1 MRSADGRVRGAGT
14 IVDVLLARAEDETG
28 AGFGF
33 LTDGESLTEMMPW
46 PALVERAVA
55 VSSALERHAG
65 IGDRAVLFFRP
76 GLDFLVAFLG
86 CLHAGVVAVPCAP
99 PSRPLRRSFERI
111 DEVVRVASPSVIMAS
126 GKTLSVARDLGAM
139 APALERCP
147 LIDPCGLPR
156 ASDPPPSRA
165 DRNALAF
172 LQFTSGSTSAPKG
185 VMVTHANLMNNLDQ
199 IHECVQHSRDSVTV
213 TWLPVFHDMG
223 LIDGMLEPLF
233 GGFRCYAMPPV
244 AFLQRPVRWLSAITR
259 YRATHSGGPNFAY
272 DLCVEKVA
280 PVDRAGLD
288 LSSWRVAH
296 DGAEPIR
303 PSTFDSFARAFEAS
317 GFRASAF
324 YPCYGLAEATL
335 GVASGPA
342 DRLHPRTFDATA
354 LEQGELHEVDAGAPR
369 ARTIA
374 SSGVPFTGVA
384 VAIVDPEARR
394 KLPDGEIGE
403 IWVSGPSVAAGY
415 YGNAEATQES
425 FRARTRPDDD
435 GPFLRTGD
443 LGFVRGA
450 ELYVVGRRKDM
461 IILSGRNIYPQD
473 VERSAESAH
482 PTLSSGGAVAFAID
496 DGRREHL
503 VVLVESEHRPSPSDG
518 GTTLRDV
525 IDAVGRAI
533 GRDHQVDAS
542 IIAVVPAGALLKTS
556 SGKIRRQACKRAFRV
571 GAIEAIDRVDLVPI
585 DERASA

>member
-14 IVDVLLARAEDETG
+14 IVDVLLARAEDEIG
-28 AGFGF
+28 GGFAF
-33 LTDGESLTEMMPW
+33 LGDGESIGEMMPW
-46 PALVERAVA
+46 PALVERVVA
-55 VSSALERHAG
+55 VSSALREQSMP
-65 IGDRAVLFFRP
+65 GDRAVLFFRP

-99 PSRPLRRSFERI
+99 PSRPLRRSSERI
-111 DEVVRVASPSVIMAS
+111 DEVVRVASPSVVMAS
-126 GKTLSVARDLGAM
+126 GKMVSVARDLGGM
-139 APALERCP
+139 APALERCR

-156 ASDPPPSRA
+156 PSDPPRSRA

-199 IHECVQHSRDSVTV
+199 IHECVQHSRDSVSV

-223 LIDGMLEPLF
+223 LIDGMLEPIF

-244 AFLQRPVRWLSAITR
+244 AFLQRPVRWLRAITR

-280 PVDRAGLD
+280 PVDRAQLD

-303 PSTFDSFARAFEAS
+303 PSTFESFARAFGPS
-317 GFRASAF
+317 GFRAAAF

-342 DRLHPRTFDATA
+342 DNLHPRTFDATA
-354 LEQGELHEVDAGAPR
+354 LELGELREVDAAAPR

-374 SSGVPFTGVA
+374 SSGVPFTGVE
-384 VAIVDPEARR
+384 VAIVDPESRR
-394 KLPDGEIGE
+394 KVPDGEIGE

-425 FRARTRPDDD
+425 FRARTRPDDR

-443 LGFVRGA
+443 LGFVRRT

-461 IILSGRNIYPQD
+461 IILSGRNIHPHD

-482 PTLSSGGAVAFAID
+482 ASLSSGGAVAFSID

-503 VVLVESEHRPSPSDG
+503 VVLVERDPRPAPSG
-518 GTTLRDV
+518 GGSTLRDV

-542 IIAVVPAGALLKTS
+542 VIAVVPAGALLKTS
-556 SGKIRRQACKRAFRV
+556 SGKIRRQACRRAFRV
-571 GAIEAIDRVDLVPI
+571 GAIEALDRVDLVPI